1 MKYLQPDPEGDDLTD
16 PYYYSDGVARF
27 QVLLE
32 EVTRAKPGSPENRF
46 ISPDGEVVDRL
57 SSRFHHVLFGRRG
70 TGKSSL
76 LRHIES
82 QLRHDGK
89 LVAWADQ
96 ETFKALSYPDVLV
109 GALAE
114 IFGQFAS
121 QLAAKYPEPKR
132 GRFSL
137 RKPKPTAEQLLVRQL
152 NLAVASL
159 IDLKRAP
166 SESQVEWTET
176 YSAEM
181 QDVFARSV
189 SVGGALDAIKAS
201 ASEKRTRSSKR
212 TRGAAMAQRYTASK
226 TDHLER
232 ALTGYRVLMSAVGE
246 VAPDSYVILDDF
258 YHLRESDQPSIA
270 GYFHRAVKD
279 TGIWLKFGSISL
291 WTRLYAGGKPPVGLQ
306 VPHDVRELSL
316 DRGLQQ
322 FEGSKR
328 FLEKIL
334 GALAN
339 ETGIQLQL
347 LFSDGALDR
356 LVLAAGGVPRD
367 YIGLV
372 SEAIAAAKNRGP
384 SSKAGSE
391 RVIAED
397 VNTAAGRSVDTK
409 FNDMREDAGG
419 ASTELQRLVVDLTNH
434 CRTSNSACFL
444 VNTKDVELIDQVS
457 RLQNMRFVHAI
468 ASNETLPNQQ
478 SDRYNVYVLDVSQL
492 AAQRAWQVDFMGWT
506 KREGRRAR
514 KLVYPPMGRPDQ
526 SARVDQ
532 PVEEIAQ
539 DDSRAVVD
547 EIE

>member
-1 MKYLQPDPEGDDLTD
+1 MTE
-16 PYYYSDGVARF
+16 PYYYSAEVARF

-32 EVTRAKPGSPENRF
+32 EVTRAKPGSPEARF
-46 ISPDGEVVDRL
+46 IRPEGEVVDRL
-57 SSRFHHVLFGRRG
+57 SSRFHHILFGRRG

-76 LRHIES
+76 LRHIEAD
-82 QLRHDGK
+82 LRATGR

-114 IFGQFAS
+114 IFAQFAT
-121 QLAAKYPEPKR
+121 QLAVKHPETPR
-132 GRFSL
+132 RWFEV
-137 RKPKPTAEQLLVRQL
+137 RKPRLSTEQLLVRQL
-152 NLAVASL
+152 NLTVASL
-159 IDLKRAP
+159 LDLKRAP
-166 SESQVEWTET
+166 SESNVEWTET

-181 QDVFARSV
+181 QDVFSRAV
-189 SVGGALDAIKAS
+189 SVGGTLDAITAS
-201 ASEKRTRSSKR
+201 ASKTRSRSSKR
-212 TRGAAMAQRYTASK
+212 TRGAEVAHRYTATK

-232 ALTGYRVLMSAVGE
+232 ALTSYRLLMAAIGS
-246 VAPDSYVILDDF
+246 VAPDSYIILDDF
-258 YHLRESDQPSIA
+258 YHLRQADQPNIA

-279 TGIWLKFGSISL
+279 TGVWLKFGSISL
-291 WTRLYAGGKPPVGLQ
+291 WTRLYAGGSPPIGLQ

-322 FEGSKR
+322 FESSKR

-334 GALAN
+334 AALAN
-339 ETGIQLQL
+339 EASVDIGR
-347 LFSDGALDR
+347 LFSEGALDR

-372 SEAIAAAKNRGP
+372 SEGIAAAKNRGP
-384 SSKAGSE
+384 SAKVGSE

-419 ASTELQRLVVDLTNH
+419 ESAELQRLVVDLTNH

-444 VNTKDVELIDQVS
+444 VNTNDVALVGQVN

-468 ASNETLPNQQ
+468 ATNETLPNQR

-514 KLVYPPMGRPDQ
+514 KLVYPPMPGRTVIAPTDPMG
-526 SARVDQ
+526 ADD
-532 PVEEIAQ
+532 IAQ
-539 DDSRAVVD
+539 DDAKAVVD
-547 EIE
+547 AVE